1 MKKILYVTHLSG
13 KRVSRLW
20 ISAITAA
27 AKEGYQIHLACN
39 EEQIEEPGWSDDCK
53 RYGIIDHHINF
64 NRNPLSRDNILAK
77 KQLMELMKKER
88 FDLVHCNTPIGGVLG
103 RICAAKTKIPY
114 VIYQAHGFHFWK
126 GAPLKNWLCYYPVE
140 RFLARYTDLLITIN
154 KEDYACAQKF
164 KLRHRGRVAY
174 VPGVGV
180 DIDKI
185 TEQQVDY
192 DGKRTELGLS
202 HDAIVFISVGELNEN
217 KNHITAIK
225 AFALANIPNSHF
237 LLCGV
242 GEKQSELERLCCELG
257 INEKV
262 HFLGFRTDVIEI
274 LKISNVFIFPSK
286 REGLSVAL
294 MEAMACGLP
303 CAASRIRGNVDL
315 LPNSELLFDSMDNVT
330 LATCMKKALVEDV
343 KKNEIRKNNTVLR
356 ECSITAIIN
365 KMREVYKVPNR

>member
-1 MKKILYVTHLSG
+1 MLYVTHLSG
-13 KRVSRLW
+13 KRVNRLW

-27 AKEGYQIHLACN
+27 SKEGYQIHLACN
-39 EEQIEEPGWSDDCK
+39 KEQIEEPGWSDDCK

-164 KLRHRGRVAY
+164 KLRHRGGVAY

-274 LKISNVFIFPSK
+274 LKISNVFVFPSQ

-294 MEAMACGLP
+294 MEAMAVGLP
-303 CAASRIRGNVDL
+303 CIASRIRGNIDL
-315 LPNSELLFDSMDNVT
+315 LPSSKLLFDPHDVEALCS
-330 LATCMKKALVEDV
+330 CMKLV
-343 KKNEIRKNNTVLR
+343 KKPSVAQREAKNNSLY
-356 ECSITAIIN
+356 ITNFSSEKIQEKMKHIYGAVIN
-365 KMREVYKVPNR
+365 K